1 MRILHM
7 SGGGSELHSS
17 WTKGWSFGI
26 KRCKKKINIVKT
38 KVSSNQKLSFSRWA
52 KYLSWFFCLF
62 VLLSV
67 FWQDAELQTLE
78 TDLAV
83 HQQIYEAARK
93 LSLEEHLSKPQKKSR
108 LQQCKREEKK
118 VKQLQE
124 ALFQHRNKS
133 KCSSPCITI
142 SRSQISGERCCPL
155 QANHCHVSLDWV
167 RVERHQLIVS
177 PLCADLSMSD
187 DSSLSDVVAL
197 DDGEFNS
204 FKSNFLFYMNWLL
217 VTVLLIF

>member
-1 MRILHM
+1 M
-7 SGGGSELHSS
+7 
-17 WTKGWSFGI
+17 
-26 KRCKKKINIVKT
+26 
-38 KVSSNQKLSFSRWA
+38 
-52 KYLSWFFCLF
+52 
-62 VLLSV
+62 
-67 FWQDAELQTLE
+67 
-78 TDLAV
+78 AV

-133 KCSSPCITI
+133 KCSSPCITS

-155 QANHCHVSLDWV
+155 QANHCHVSLDWI

-204 FKSNFLFYMNWLL
+204 FK
-217 VTVLLIF
+217 